1 MIYKIKEKYI
11 VKLKQY
17 LERKKKYVDTNE
29 HTRHRNKL

>member
-17 LERKKKYVDTNE
+17 LEKKKYVDTNE
-29 HTRHRNKL
+29 HTKHRNKL

>member
-17 LERKKKYVDTNE
+17 LERKKNVDTNE
-29 HTRHRNKL
+29 HAKRRDKL